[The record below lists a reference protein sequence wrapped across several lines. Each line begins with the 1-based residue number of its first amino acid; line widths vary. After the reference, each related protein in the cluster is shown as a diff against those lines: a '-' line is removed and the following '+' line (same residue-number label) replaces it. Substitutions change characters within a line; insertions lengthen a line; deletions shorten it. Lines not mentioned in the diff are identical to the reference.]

1 MKAPPYPSSS
11 RPKPRDLQCARTSQ
25 IFPTKPQNPN
35 PKPQTD
41 VSSRLSRPAVGLER
55 TRISCHAAL
64 DKFACAPF
72 RKEGHEV
79 RQRYQGQQ
87 EIRGSE
93 VEGPAVPSIPI
104 TNVE

>member
-1 MKAPPYPSSS
+1 MAKRTALAKQCLASEQPGESWVMKDCFYSFFFPFLTEVSS
-11 RPKPRDLQCARTSQ
+11 RP
-25 IFPTKPQNPN
+25 
-35 PKPQTD
+35 
-41 VSSRLSRPAVGLER
+41 ER